1 MAAKNSI
8 QVKIKF
14 EKDLLCAA
22 LAVGVKLKKSK
33 VASTTHVVYT
43 IQTTHFQ
50 KLFELGYHFYKINRE
65 NL

>member
-22 LAVGVKLKKSK
+22 LAIGVKLKKCKFVSK
-33 VASTTHVVYT
+33 THVAYT
-43 IQTTHFQ
+43 IQTSHFQ
-50 KLFELGYHFYKINRE
+50 KLFELGYHFYKINSQT
-65 NL
+65 L